1 MQMLWSYIKPHGKQ
15 MSWGILVKTIG
26 CIMEL
31 FIPYMLSVIV
41 DDIIP
46 TQSIRSIIIAGIF
59 MVVCSILAYIFNV
72 IANRNASAVSRK
84 ITRKIRHDVFDRTI
98 HLSCKKVDDYT
109 IPSLESRL
117 TNDTY
122 NVHQMLTFMQRMG
135 IKSPILL
142 VGGIIMTLTM
152 EPVLTLV
159 LVAILPFMVA
169 LVYFRATH
177 GIPLFTKVQASVDR
191 MTQVVRENC
200 QGIRVIKALSKE
212 NDQLKRFDGVNHGV
226 VDMETKANRTMAT
239 INPIMNLCI
248 NTSLVGVILVG
259 AYRVNIGL
267 SQVGQIMAF
276 LSYFTTISNA
286 LMTVSRMFVMGSKGI
301 ASAKRIEGILNES
314 IGLDHQDRLVQP
326 HDGHAICFDHV
337 SFSYHGQ
344 LDDIHDVSFGLDHG
358 QTLGII
364 GPIGCG
370 KSTLIKLLLRFYD
383 VDSGTIYLDGQPI
396 YALDETQ
403 YRQSFGMVFQH
414 DFLYAATIGDNITFG
429 RISDHNGLTKA
440 ITLAQAKEF
449 IDELPDGLNTRLS
462 TRGTNVSGGQRQ
474 RILLSRA
481 FLNDPSFLILDDS
494 SSALDYATD
503 ARLRHALS
511 SELPGVT
518 KIIVAQ
524 RVSAIMHADLILVMD
539 QGKVIAQGDHATLI
553 QTCPLYKK
561 IYESQMGGAL
571 LE

>member
-1 MQMLWSYIKPHGKQ
+1 M
-15 MSWGILVKTIG
+15 VKTIG

-46 TQSIRSIIIAGIF
+46 TQSIRSILLAGIF
-59 MVVCSILAYIFNV
+59 MVICSILAYIFNV
-72 IANRNASAVSRK
+72 VANRNASAVSRK
-84 ITRKIRHDVFDRTI
+84 ITRKIRHDLFDRTI

-142 VGGIIMTLTM
+142 FGGIIMTLTM

-159 LVAILPFMVA
+159 LISILPFMVA

-212 NDQLKRFDGVNHGV
+212 DDQLKRFDGVNQGV

-248 NTSLVGVILVG
+248 NISLVGVILLG
-259 AYRVNIGL
+259 AYRVNIGV

-314 IGLDHQDRLVQP
+314 IALDHIDLLKQP
-326 HDGHAICFDHV
+326 HDAHAICFDHV

-396 YALDETQ
+396 QALDETQ

-414 DFLYAATIGDNITFG
+414 DFLYASTIGDNITFG
-429 RISDHNGLTKA
+429 RTSDPQSLTKA

-449 IDELPDGLNTRLS
+449 IEELPNGLQTRLS

-481 FLNDPSFLILDDS
+481 FLNDPPFLILDDS

-503 ARLRHALS
+503 ARLRQALS
-511 SELPGVT
+511 SELSGVT

-539 QGKVIAQGDHATLI
+539 QGKVIAKGDHTSLI
-553 QTCPLYKK
+553 HTCPLYKQ